1 VRSPIPCDCDIC
13 FNAISAAI
21 TPCNPASMRPLL
33 PNDPCNRVKEIVL
46 EVAHFLIS
54 SHLIVTVVRWTSFQK
69 DVRLPLSAGGG
80 GDATPPSPVWIWG
93 GENLLYLS
101 PPVKGTVQ

>member
-1 VRSPIPCDCDIC
+1 MLSIFHSKLTKKLVNLGTSVSEQSFIY
-13 FNAISAAI
+13 FKMS
-21 TPCNPASMRPLL
+21 
-33 PNDPCNRVKEIVL
+33 
-46 EVAHFLIS
+46 
-54 SHLIVTVVRWTSFQK
+54 VVRWTSSQK